1 MSGRGRGTPSRSR
14 SGRGRGRHS
23 SKKGNGRR
31 DRNRSNRTKTKEI
44 KYNPHTHGSNNF
56 APEAT
61 VTEIILQKVQKD
73 YRQGNN
79 VVKSTRQG
87 KRLDFSVFEPV
98 LVIAQPPTLPP
109 NADQAAI
116 EMAEETRK
124 HQQEANNLKFQT
136 DYKIHKERE
145 QEYNDTMLQVFS
157 LILTIYCT
165 KAMVHRIEQNPED
178 KTKIQDDPIALL

>member
-23 SKKGNGRR
+23 TKKGNGRR
-31 DRNRSNRTKTKEI
+31 DRNRPNQSKTKEI
-44 KYNPHTHGSNNF
+44 KYNPHTYGSNNF

-61 VTEIILQKVQKD
+61 VTEVILQKVQKD
-73 YRQGNN
+73 YSQGNN
-79 VVKSTRQG
+79 VVKSIRQG

-98 LVIAQPPTLPP
+98 LVMAQAHLPP
-109 NADQAAI
+109 DANADVIAS
-116 EMAEETRK
+116 AEETRK

-145 QEYNDTMLQVFS
+145 QEYNDTML
-157 LILTIYCT
+157 
-165 KAMVHRIEQNPED
+165 
-178 KTKIQDDPIALL
+178 

>member
-23 SKKGNGRR
+23 TKKGNGRR
-31 DRNRSNRTKTKEI
+31 DRNRSNQTKTKEI
-44 KYNPHTHGSNNF
+44 KYNPHTYGSTNF

-61 VTEIILQKVQKD
+61 VTEVIFQKVQKD

-79 VVKSTRQG
+79 VVKSLRQG
-87 KRLDFSVFEPV
+87 KRLDFSLTE
-98 LVIAQPPTLPP
+98 PTLEIAIARFPD
-109 NADQAAI
+109 NATAEVKAA
-116 EMAEETRK
+116 AEVTRK

-145 QEYNDTMLQVFS
+145 QE
-157 LILTIYCT
+157 
-165 KAMVHRIEQNPED
+165 
-178 KTKIQDDPIALL
+178 